1 MRPRSTKSKSV
12 AHAHDDRA
20 RSDYEIRSVTK
31 ALDLLEAIC
40 DDEAGEPGGG
50 DEEVRVTELSKRLGM
65 SKSAV
70 FRLLATFENRGYVE
84 RIAETGIYRV
94 GVNAFEVGR
103 RLLLRMGLLRHARP
117 VMEDLCRQCNEAI
130 YLAIRRGS
138 EFLLID
144 LVESAQ
150 QVKIASLVGRRFP
163 LGSAA
168 PGQVLLAFSSPAGV
182 PASETA
188 ATPEIRTKGY
198 CHEHGG
204 LGEMVGCLA
213 APFFDNAG
221 SVAGAICVVGPS
233 YRMPDAQIESHFWPL
248 LKNASDAISSKL
260 GYLKPYAGSVRL

>member
-1 MRPRSTKSKSV
+1 MRARSTKAKLS
-12 AHAHDDRA
+12 AHDHDDRL

-40 DDEAGEPGGG
+40 EEEPSEPGGS

-84 RIAETGIYRV
+84 RIAETGIYRI

-117 VMEDLCRQCNEAI
+117 VMEELCRQCNEAI

-138 EFLLID
+138 EFLFID

-150 QVKIASLVGRRFP
+150 QVKIASLVGKRYP
-163 LGSAA
+163 LSNAA
-168 PGQVLLAFSSPAGV
+168 PGQVILAFADPACVSPEV
-182 PASETA
+182 PGGASVCL
-188 ATPEIRTKGY
+188 KGY
-198 CHEHGG
+198 CLEQGG

-213 APFFDNAG
+213 APFFDQSG
-221 SVAGAICVVGPS
+221 GVAGAICVVGPS
-233 YRMPDAQIESHFWPL
+233 YRMPDDQIESSFWPL
-248 LKNASDAISSKL
+248 LKDASEAISSKL
-260 GYLKPYAGSVRL
+260 GYLKPYAGNVRL